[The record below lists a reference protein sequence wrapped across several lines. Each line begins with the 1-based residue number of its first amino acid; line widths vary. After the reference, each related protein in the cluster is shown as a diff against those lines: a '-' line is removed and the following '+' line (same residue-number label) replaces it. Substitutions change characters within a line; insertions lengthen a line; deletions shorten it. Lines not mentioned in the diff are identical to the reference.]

1 MGRGTSCRKLIIVN
15 KIRLTLTRNIIVM
28 AFKYSKILRYSELD
42 EDTLQL
48 LEQIES
54 YEYPISQPQ
63 YHNLGELRDTLTV
76 EVTNKLGNDHI
87 RIERISIAD
96 IKARIKELE
105 KEKEAIDE
113 QRKAIVNR
121 MREIENP
128 NLRNQLECQIKPFLG
143 YDELEHLKKVL
154 EDNSNQPDNYMV
166 EIKWPIHR
174 SGYYT
179 RTGKDAKIVLEYNF
193 GAEFISTYIHEMMH
207 AFYDSAR
214 LGNTPNS
221 IEYVEE
227 PLAEYGMLRFLSA
240 FVQGNQQHKNLLDQV
255 IRMVNE
261 KQYSFG
267 LYHYAFGEYLF
278 QNYPHIE
285 WEKMLLSAKNKVD
298 VNSPEY
304 KSLQAIFQARPKKNN
319 QDKTAQLLYDILT
332 KANGMPS
339 EKIAKQ
345 KRTKTTKRKKN
356 TQQQSKQPL
365 GIDEETYT
373 RWLKRYQ
380 EEGVLPSEEEMDEAI
395 GSSST
400 PSTVAKT
407 TGPSKVIVEYHEP
420 YDSFGSNYR
429 VYLEYDYDTDELQ
442 YSINGLMGSTKKLTD
457 SQIKTIKAYLKNRQN
472 IEDFFKKAYDTKPAI
487 SHVHRPQHY
496 LSMEYGDR
504 SKSVA
509 NGELMPWAEPFAQL
523 C

>member
-1 MGRGTSCRKLIIVN
+1 
-15 KIRLTLTRNIIVM
+15 M
-28 AFKYSKILRYSELD
+28 AFQFNSHLRRSKLSSDTIELF
-42 EDTLQL
+42 EQVDTFEFPVLQ
-48 LEQIES
+48 
-54 YEYPISQPQ
+54 PKC
-63 YHNLGELRDTLTV
+63 HNFGELHDTLTV
-76 EVTNKLGNDHI
+76 EVTERLKND
-87 RIERISIAD
+87 RINVECVSIGD
-96 IKARIKELE
+96 IKARIDELE

-154 EDNSNQPDNYMV
+154 EDNSSKPDGYMV
-166 EIKWPIHR
+166 EIEWTIHR

-179 RTGKDAKIVLEYNF
+179 RAGKDAKIVLEYNF

-214 LGNTPNS
+214 QGDSPNS

-227 PLAEYGMLRFLSA
+227 PLAEYGMLRFLSV
-240 FVQGNQQHKNLLDQV
+240 FVQGNQQHKHLLDQA

-267 LYHYAFGEYLF
+267 LYHYAFGEYLY
-278 QNYPHIE
+278 QNYSHIE
-285 WEKMLLSAKNKVD
+285 WEKLMLSAKNKVD
-298 VNSPEY
+298 VNSLEY
-304 KSLQAIFQARPKKNN
+304 KSLEAIFQARPKKNN
-319 QDKTAQLLYDILT
+319 QDKAAQLLHDILT
-332 KANGMPS
+332 KANGLPAD
-339 EKIAKQ
+339 KIAKPKRSKTP
-345 KRTKTTKRKKN
+345 KRTKTTQK
-356 TQQQSKQPL
+356 QSKQPL

-380 EEGVLPSEEEMDEAI
+380 EEGILPSEEEMDEAM

-400 PSTVAKT
+400 PSAASKT
-407 TGPSKVIVEYHEP
+407 TGPSKVIVEYDEP
-420 YDSFGSNYR
+420 YDSFR
-429 VYLEYDYDTDELQ
+429 VTYNVHLEYDYDTDDLQ
-442 YSINGLMGSTKKLTD
+442 YSIKGRGTSKTLSAN
-457 SQIKTIKAYLKNRQN
+457 QIKTIKAYLKNRKN
-472 IEDFFKKAYDTKPAI
+472 IEDFFKKAYDTEPAI

-504 SKSVA
+504 SKSVL
-509 NGELMPWAEPFAQL
+509 NGGLMPWAVPFAKL